1 MTGHSPVDLGFRDV
15 FVVRGGYPLE
25 GEVQVSGAKNSALK
39 LMAAALLACGETT
52 VRNVPTI
59 ADVAVMGEVLAGLGA
74 QVDLRRDET
83 VVIGVDEPS
92 WQAPRSFVTQMRASI
107 AVLGPLVARVGRAR
121 VALPGGDHIGA
132 RPIDLHLRGLVEMGA
147 EVVEDGDE
155 VEVRSAGLHGANLTL
170 DFPSVGATENLIMAA
185 VLACGR
191 TVIDNAA
198 REPEI
203 ADLCTM
209 LVEMGA
215 RIEGVGTSTLTVE
228 GVRELGPVTHDTIPD
243 RIEAGTFALAA
254 AMTGG
259 EVTIRRLRPD
269 HLKLPIAKL
278 AAAGAVV
285 EVGEDSLRVK
295 GDELRA
301 VDVVTLP
308 YPGFPTDLQP
318 QLMVLLSQSRGTSIV
333 TENVFESRFAFIPEL
348 ARLGAEIVVDGHHA
362 VIRGPRRLRGG
373 NVRSLDV
380 RAGAACLLAGLV
392 AEGETRIGE
401 VHHIDRG
408 YARIGERLRSLGARI
423 ERVCADGR
431 ATAGTWEPA

>member
-1 MTGHSPVDLGFRDV
+1 MSDHTPARLTFQDLFL
-15 FVVRGGYPLE
+15 VRGGYPLE
-25 GEVQVSGAKNSALK
+25 GEVHVSGAKNSALK
-39 LMAAALLACGETT
+39 LMAAALLAEGET
-52 VRNVPTI
+52 VVGNVPTI
-59 ADVAVMGEVLAGLGA
+59 ADVGVMGEVLAGLGA
-74 QVDLRRDET
+74 EVDLRSDGT

-92 WQAPRSFVTQMRASI
+92 WHAPRSYVTQMRASI
-107 AVLGPLVARVGRAR
+107 AVLGPLVSRVGRAR
-121 VALPGGDHIGA
+121 IALPGGDHIGA

-147 EVVEDGDE
+147 EVIEDGDE
-155 VEVRSAGLHGANLTL
+155 VEVRCHELRGANLTL

-185 VLACGR
+185 VRACGR

-209 LVEMGA
+209 LVAMGA
-215 RIEGVGTSTLTVE
+215 CIGGVGTSTLTVE
-228 GVRELGPVTHDTIPD
+228 GVRELRPVSHDAIPD
-243 RIEAGTFALAA
+243 RIEAGTFAIAA
-254 AMTGG
+254 ALTGG
-259 EVTIRRLRPD
+259 DVTIRKLRTD

-278 AAAGAVV
+278 VAAGTIV
-285 EVGEDSLRVK
+285 EVGDDGLRVK

-318 QLMVLLSQSRGTSIV
+318 QLMVLLSQSRGTSII
-333 TENVFESRFAFIPEL
+333 TENVFESRFTFIPEL

-362 VIRGPRRLRGG
+362 VIRGRRRLRGG
-373 NVRSLDV
+373 TVRSLDV

-392 AEGETRIGE
+392 AEGETRVID

-408 YARIGERLRSLGARI
+408 YARIGERLRRLGARI
-423 ERVCADGR
+423 ERVGSPYRTADSTR
-431 ATAGTWEPA
+431 APE

>member
-1 MTGHSPVDLGFRDV
+1 MSDHAPALTEFRDA
-15 FVVRGGYPLE
+15 FLVRGGYSLH
-25 GEVQVSGAKNSALK
+25 GEVHVSGAKNSALK
-39 LMAAALLACGETT
+39 LMAAALLARGETI
-52 VRNVPTI
+52 VGNVPHI

-74 QVDLRRDET
+74 EVDLRPDGT

-92 WQAPRSFVTQMRASI
+92 WHAPRSFVTQMRASI
-107 AVLGPLVARVGRAR
+107 AVLGPLVSRVGRAR

-147 EVVEDGDE
+147 EVIEDGDE
-155 VEVRSAGLHGANLTL
+155 VEVRSDELHGANLTL

-209 LVEMGA
+209 LVAMGA

-228 GVRELGPVTHDTIPD
+228 GVRELGAVRHDAIPD
-243 RIEAGTFALAA
+243 RIEAGTYAIAA
-254 AMTGG
+254 ALTGG
-259 EVTIRRLRPD
+259 DVTIRSLRPE

-278 AAAGAVV
+278 AAAGSIV
-285 EVGEDSLRVK
+285 EVGNDSLRVK

-333 TENVFESRFAFIPEL
+333 TENVFESRFTFIPEL

-373 NVRSLDV
+373 IVRSLDV
-380 RAGAACLLAGLV
+380 RAGAACLLAGLI
-392 AEGETRIGE
+392 AEGQTCVVD

-408 YARIGERLRSLGARI
+408 YAHIGERLRTLGAHI
-423 ERVCADGR
+423 ERVDPKDG
-431 ATAGTWEPA
+431 TANSTGASI